1 MGDGI
6 IIVAEIEDGKALPAA
21 YEMIELAKDLS
32 GGNNAACRIVA
43 IGAAAAHAAAELAG
57 RSGLN
62 VTAVEGNAL
71 GAYNPE
77 LYVGVLSGMIRDMAP
92 RYILIS
98 HTVHGSELA
107 PALAVAAGAGCISAV
122 EGCAR
127 REGRVIFRRALMGG
141 KLVME
146 QVPATPMTVLTVQ
159 PGSFAFADEG
169 AHGPGEVTT
178 VQVSVE
184 PRRVHFAGRTSIA
197 EDTSSITEA
206 DVIVAA
212 GRGIRKPENLQLIRR
227 LASLFTKSA
236 VGGSR
241 SVCDAGWL
249 EYGRQIGITGK
260 TVRPRLYIAC
270 GISGASQHV
279 SGMKDSGLIVAVN
292 SDPQAAIFGF
302 ADFGVVED
310 LTTFIPVLI
319 DEHEKAAWRI

>member
-1 MGDGI
+1 MGDKI
-6 IIVAEIEDGKALPAA
+6 IIIAETEEDKALPAA
-21 YEMIELAKDLS
+21 YEMIELAKGLS
-32 GGNNAACRIVA
+32 GGDNAASRVVTL
-43 IGAAAAHAAAELAG
+43 GRAAAKAAAEVAR

-62 VTAVEGNAL
+62 VTAVEGDAL
-71 GAYNPE
+71 EACNPE
-77 LYVGVLSGMIRDMAP
+77 LYIGILSGMIRDASP

-107 PALAVAAGAGCISAV
+107 PALAVSAGAGCISAV
-122 EGCAR
+122 EGYAR
-127 REGRVIFRRALMGG
+127 RGGRVVFRRALMGG

-146 QVPATPMTVLTVQ
+146 QVSAMPMTVLTLQ
-159 PGSFAFADEG
+159 PGSFAFVDEG
-169 AHGPGEVTT
+169 AHDPGEVTT
-178 VQVSVE
+178 VQVSSE
-184 PRRVHFAGRTSIA
+184 PRHVHFAGRTSIT

-206 DVIVAA
+206 EVIVAA

-319 DEHEKAAWRI
+319 DEHEKATWRR